1 MEADEADRPSTS
13 DSTGSRNDFRP
24 EDFTNHLII
33 GRGKDSTIY
42 SANCSKL
49 KDQQVAIKMYNKA
62 KLSPSKMRAIKREAA
77 MMIYMTRKRVPLITT
92 FLAAFQDSKQI
103 YIVMEHC
110 SGGDLLEQLLKEGRA
125 MTEQRVA
132 LEVALPI
139 LTALTHMHQLRI
151 IHRDIKLENIFIGMD
166 GRVKLGDFGL
176 TMSMKQEVAISPVGT
191 VEYMAPEVSTI
202 GISEQ
207 KARCPKRHPA
217 RNRCPGTHIHG
228 SEASTSGPA
237 PASQRHRGSAE

>member
-1 MEADEADRPSTS
+1 
-13 DSTGSRNDFRP
+13 
-24 EDFTNHLII
+24 
-33 GRGKDSTIY
+33 
-42 SANCSKL
+42 
-49 KDQQVAIKMYNKA
+49 
-62 KLSPSKMRAIKREAA
+62 
-77 MMIYMTRKRVPLITT
+77 
-92 FLAAFQDSKQI
+92 
-103 YIVMEHC
+103 
-110 SGGDLLEQLLKEGRA
+110 
-125 MTEQRVA
+125 
-132 LEVALPI
+132 
-139 LTALTHMHQLRI
+139 
-151 IHRDIKLENIFIGMD
+151 MD